1 MRVLTVQAHCS
12 DLCNI
17 AFPNS
22 REHEGYVPRG
32 LGIGGGDDIRLD
44 IDIDSGKIVG
54 WNDRIRDEI
63 LSRQEFE
70 LNCSG
75 EPK

>member
-1 MRVLTVQAHCS
+1 MRILRVQAHCS
-12 DLCNI
+12 DMCNI
-17 AFPNS
+17 DFPNG
-22 REHEGYVPRG
+22 REHEGYVPSG
-32 LGIGGGDDIRLD
+32 LGIGDGDDVYLD

-54 WNDRIRDEI
+54 WSDKIRDEI